1 MTTPRPAN
9 LAQEALRPRLLSS
22 SSESEDGIA
31 PGANVVWEN
40 WEKNG
45 GGRRP
50 GAGLARPS
58 SVEVRCASVSVTADK
73 SDGRKA
79 ESQ

>member
-40 WEKNG
+40 WEKMG
-45 GGRRP
+45 EGDDQGLGWP
-50 GAGLARPS
+50 GLARL
-58 SVEVRCASVSVTADK
+58 K
-73 SDGRKA
+73 SDARP
-79 ESQ
+79 SR